1 MKAKKLKKN
10 YSHIWLPSLLG
21 RPTHADPFVNGRKS
35 QHADEC
41 FLSNIAIAASTVA
54 FAVNAAR
61 TERCG
66 GSVVASVIVIA
77 DSLIL
82 SVSVL
87 EVSSVAAAAAVSAA
101 ITKVFFMSIAISMS
115 GLRMFVAT
123 FITVITLMLV
133 RVGVCS
139 NFSGMFVV
147 SNRLDIIS
155 LSENVAVRAH

>member
-1 MKAKKLKKN
+1 M
-10 YSHIWLPSLLG
+10 G
-21 RPTHADPFVNGRKS
+21 RPTHADPFINGWKS

-41 FLSNIAIAASTVA
+41 FLSNIAIAASIVA

-61 TERCG
+61 TERCV
-66 GSVVASVIVIA
+66 GSVVASVIVVA
-77 DSLIL
+77 DFVIL

-87 EVSSVAAAAAVSAA
+87 EVSSVAAASAASAA
-101 ITKVFFMSIAISMS
+101 ITKVLFMSIAISIS

-133 RVGVCS
+133 RVGVCC

-147 SNRLDIIS
+147 SSRLDVIS
-155 LSENVAVRAH
+155 LSENVAVRAHWAMNEMVNV